1 MSKTTENHTP
11 RLRPSPRTRWYKFGA
26 FRCSGPECTKRM
38 PAGYYGIAKKLY
50 LCSGTCSTRY
60 YCNRREPVACTFCG
74 KSFRRQH
81 TQRSMPFCSMDHY
94 YKWRRKQTD
103 EEKSG
108 AYAPVLQEYLE
119 AVIPR
124 FLAAATFNQVRCN
137 LSAFFHY
144 LRLRR
149 IRSLNTVTPKTISGF
164 LTELQTRRIKSAGRV
179 TGNVRLFFDWL
190 IFTGKRRLPNPVI
203 PKFHTSVTITRLP
216 RPYESNEMEDIRTLA
231 EQSGDLRLCLAIAI
245 GEESGLRIS
254 EICNLRLQDIDLEK
268 YRLFVRLPNKTNRER
283 FASFHTRTRTLMI
296 RWLSERA
303 DVGHDFLFTGW
314 RERPLRKHSLRIL
327 TNRALCGEGKL
338 ISFSYHR
345 LRHTAASKVYP
356 AMDPL
361 SVMHTFGWESQKVMQ
376 NYTRLLPQTARESYA
391 RAMDKVEV
399 TSVVNESQ
407 PESIEAYFASRTSPK

>member
-1 MSKTTENHTP
+1 MSRTVENHTP
-11 RLRPSPRTRWYKFGA
+11 RFKSSPRMRWYKFGE
-26 FRCSGPECTKRM
+26 FRCAAPGCGNRM
-38 PAGYYGIAKKLY
+38 PPGYYGTTKRLY

-60 YCNRREPVACTFCG
+60 YCSRREPVACTFCG
-74 KSFRRQH
+74 ESFRRQH
-81 TQRSMPFCSMDHY
+81 TQRTMPFCSMEHY
-94 YKWRRKQTD
+94 YEWKRKQTD

-108 AYAPVLQEYLE
+108 PYASLLKEYLE

-124 FLAAATFNQVRCN
+124 FLAATTFNQVRCN

-144 LRLRR
+144 LNRRR
-149 IRSLNTVTPKTISGF
+149 IRSLTMVTPKTISSF
-164 LTELQTRRIKSAGRV
+164 LADLQTRRTKSAGRV

-190 IFTGKRRLPNPVI
+190 IFTGQRRLPNPVI
-203 PKFHTSVTITRLP
+203 PRFHTSVTTTRLP
-216 RPYESNEMEDIRTLA
+216 RPYEPNEMEQIRTLA

-254 EICNLRLQDIDLEK
+254 EICNLRLHDVDLEK

-303 DVGHDFLFTGW
+303 DVEHDFLFTGW
-314 RERPLRKHSLRIL
+314 QDRPLRKHTLRLL
-327 TNRALCGEGKL
+327 TNRALCGEGRL
-338 ISFSYHR
+338 ESFSYHR

-376 NYTRLLPQTARESYA
+376 NYTRLLPQTVRESYA
-391 RAMDKVEV
+391 RAMDKVEAAGAV
-399 TSVVNESQ
+399 KESQ
-407 PESIEAYFASRTSPK
+407 PESIEAYFETRSTPK

>member
-11 RLRPSPRTRWYKFGA
+11 RLNSSPRLRWYRYGKFKCAAPGCA
-26 FRCSGPECTKRM
+26 KPM
-38 PAGYYGIAKKLY
+38 PAGYYGISKRLY
-50 LCSGTCSTRY
+50 LCSGSCSTRY
-60 YCNRREPVACTFCG
+60 YCSRREPVACTFCG

-81 TQRSMPFCSMDHY
+81 TQRTMPFCSMEHFY
-94 YKWRRKQTD
+94 EWRRKQTD

-108 AYAPVLQEYLE
+108 PYAPLLKEYLE

-124 FLAAATFNQVRCN
+124 FLAPSTFNQVRCN

-144 LRLRR
+144 LNRR
-149 IRSLNTVTPKTISGF
+149 HIRSLTMVTPKTISRF
-164 LTELQTRRIKSAGRV
+164 LAELQTRRTKSAGRV
-179 TGNVRLFFDWL
+179 TGNVRLFFDWM
-190 IFTGKRRLPNPVI
+190 IFTGKRKLSNPVV
-203 PKFHTSVTITRLP
+203 PRFHTSVTTTRLP
-216 RPYESNEMEDIRTLA
+216 RPYEPDEMEQIRTLA

-296 RWLSERA
+296 RWLGERA
-303 DVGHDFLFTGW
+303 DVEHDFLFTGW
-314 RERPLRKHSLRIL
+314 RDRPLRKHTLRLL
-327 TNRALCGEGKL
+327 TNRALCGESKL
-338 ISFSYHR
+338 KSFSYHR
-345 LRHTAASKVYP
+345 LRHTAASRVYP

-391 RAMDKVEV
+391 RAMDKVDAKDDAHP
-399 TSVVNESQ
+399 SQ
-407 PESIEAYFASRTSPK
+407 PQPIEAYFSARRVPK